1 MREFIIGP
9 NEAGQRLDKYLK
21 KILPNASSG
30 FLYKMLRKKN
40 ITCNKTKMT
49 GREQVKKGDKI
60 QVFFSE
66 ETLQKFMQDPEVLQA
81 EYELLKKLPMEGIQV
96 VYENEDILLAD
107 KPYNMLSQ
115 KAKENDFSANEYLL
129 GYLIRSGS
137 LELED
142 FTSFRPSVCNRL
154 DRNTTGLLLMGKS
167 LKGSQMLSQALKE
180 RTIRKFYRALV
191 VGEVKERAH
200 LSGYLRKDERTNKV
214 EILSIDTGMALD
226 DLQEGER
233 AALHQKLED
242 ASYIETAYEPVAYRN
257 GVTELE
263 IHLITGRTHQIRA
276 HLASIGHPII
286 GDMKYGDEKVNHD
299 YYEAYHVTH
308 QLLHAFRL
316 EFPDGREFM
325 APLPKL
331 FDFVMKG

>member
-40 ITCNKTKMT
+40 ITCNKAKMT

-66 ETLQKFMQDPEVLQA
+66 ETLQKFMQDPEVLKV
-81 EYELLKKLPMEGIQV
+81 EYELLKGLPMKGIQV
-96 VYENEDILLAD
+96 VYEDEDILVAN

-167 LKGSQMLSQALKE
+167 LKGSQMLSQALKD
-180 RTIRKFYRALV
+180 RTIRKFYRTLV

-214 EILSIDTGMALD
+214 EILNSDVETSPD
-226 DLQEGER
+226 NPHEGE
-233 AALHQKLED
+233 QS
-242 ASYIETAYEPVAYRN
+242 ASYIETAYEPVAYRD

-316 EFPDGREFM
+316 EFPDGRVFM
-325 APLPKL
+325 ASLPKL
-331 FDFVMKG
+331 FDFIMKG

>member
-30 FLYKMLRKKN
+30 FLHKMLRKKN
-40 ITCNKTKMT
+40 ITCNKAKMT

-66 ETLQKFMQDPEVLQA
+66 ETLQKFMQDPEVLKV
-81 EYELLKKLPMEGIQV
+81 EYELLKGLPMKGIQV
-96 VYENEDILLAD
+96 VYEDEDILVAN

-137 LELED
+137 LERED

-167 LKGSQMLSQALKE
+167 LKGSQMLSQALKD
-180 RTIRKFYRALV
+180 RTIRKFYRTLV

-214 EILSIDTGMALD
+214 EILNSDVETSPD
-226 DLQEGER
+226 NPHEGE
-233 AALHQKLED
+233 QS
-242 ASYIETAYEPVAYRN
+242 ASYIETAYEPVAYRD

-316 EFPDGREFM
+316 EFPDGRVFM
-325 APLPKL
+325 ASLPKL
-331 FDFVMKG
+331 FDFIMKG

>member
-30 FLYKMLRKKN
+30 FLHKMLRKKN
-40 ITCNKTKMT
+40 ITCNKAKMT
-49 GREQVKKGDKI
+49 GREQVKKSDKI

-66 ETLQKFMQDPEVLQA
+66 ETLQKFMQDPEVLKV
-81 EYELLKKLPMEGIQV
+81 EYELLKGLPMKGIQV
-96 VYENEDILLAD
+96 VYEDEDILVAN

-137 LELED
+137 LERED

-167 LKGSQMLSQALKE
+167 LKGSQMLSQALKD
-180 RTIRKFYRALV
+180 RTIRKFYRTLV

-214 EILSIDTGMALD
+214 EILNSDVETSPD
-226 DLQEGER
+226 NPHEGE
-233 AALHQKLED
+233 QS
-242 ASYIETAYEPVAYRN
+242 ASYIETAYEPVAYRD

-316 EFPDGREFM
+316 EFPDGRVFM
-325 APLPKL
+325 ASLPKL
-331 FDFVMKG
+331 FDFIMKG

>member
-40 ITCNKTKMT
+40 ITCNKAKMT

-66 ETLQKFMQDPEVLQA
+66 ETLQKFMQDPEVLKV
-81 EYELLKKLPMEGIQV
+81 EYELLKGLPMKGIQV
-96 VYENEDILLAD
+96 VYEDEDILLAD

-137 LELED
+137 LERED

-191 VGEVKERAH
+191 IGEVKESAH

-214 EILSIDTGMALD
+214 EILNSDVETSPD
-226 DLQEGER
+226 NPHEGE
-233 AALHQKLED
+233 QS

-316 EFPDGREFM
+316 EFPDGRAFM

-331 FDFVMKG
+331 FDFIMKG

>member
-40 ITCNKTKMT
+40 ITCNKAKMT

-66 ETLQKFMQDPEVLQA
+66 ETLQKFMQDPEVLKV
-81 EYELLKKLPMEGIQV
+81 EYELLKGLPMKGIQV
-96 VYENEDILLAD
+96 VYEDEDILVAN

-137 LELED
+137 LERED

-167 LKGSQMLSQALKE
+167 LKGSQMLSQALKD
-180 RTIRKFYRALV
+180 RTIRKFYRTLV

-214 EILSIDTGMALD
+214 EILNSDVETSPD
-226 DLQEGER
+226 NPHEGE
-233 AALHQKLED
+233 QS

-316 EFPDGREFM
+316 EFPDGRAFM

-331 FDFVMKG
+331 FDFIMKG

>member
-1 MREFIIGP
+1 MREFIIGS

-40 ITCNKTKMT
+40 ITCNKAKMT

-81 EYELLKKLPMEGIQV
+81 EYELLKGLPMKGIQV
-96 VYENEDILLAD
+96 VYEDEDILLAD

-214 EILSIDTGMALD
+214 EILNSDVETSPD
-226 DLQEGER
+226 NPHEGE
-233 AALHQKLED
+233 QS

-299 YYEAYHVTH
+299 YYEEYHVTH

-316 EFPDGREFM
+316 EFPDGRAFV

-331 FDFVMKG
+331 FDFIMKG

>member
-40 ITCNKTKMT
+40 ITCNKAKMT

-66 ETLQKFMQDPEVLQA
+66 ETLQKFMQDPEVLKV
-81 EYELLKKLPMEGIQV
+81 EYELLKGLPMKGIQV
-96 VYENEDILLAD
+96 VYEDEDILVAN

-137 LELED
+137 LERED

-214 EILSIDTGMALD
+214 EILNSDVETSPD
-226 DLQEGER
+226 NPHEGE
-233 AALHQKLED
+233 QS

-316 EFPDGREFM
+316 EFPDGRVLM

-331 FDFVMKG
+331 FDFIMKG